1 MGQSGQERQMRL
13 KGQNTE
19 KDGERI
25 NYRSCLGTATFR
37 RSEVDMKLVRE
48 TKVQGGMERGGY
60 HVMKP

>member
-1 MGQSGQERQMRL
+1 MRL

-60 HVMKP
+60 KVMKP